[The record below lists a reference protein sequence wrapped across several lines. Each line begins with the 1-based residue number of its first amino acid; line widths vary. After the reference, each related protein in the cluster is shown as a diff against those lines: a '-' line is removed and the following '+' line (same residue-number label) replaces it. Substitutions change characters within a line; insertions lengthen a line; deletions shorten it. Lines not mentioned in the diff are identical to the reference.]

1 MKKLVFILFLA
12 LFVRAEEVEVKAKN
26 VYADETN
33 RFVEF
38 TGNAT
43 VIKGKDKLDAQKI
56 TVHIDEKGQPL
67 KYVAL
72 GDVKVK
78 ISLNKKQYNAS
89 GNALTY
95 DAKNQKYILE
105 GNAFL
110 SEVDTDRK
118 IYGERIEAD
127 QINGTYIVNGKELK
141 PAKFIFQIEDI
152 K

>member
-1 MKKLVFILFLA
+1 MKKIVVVLFLV
-12 LFVRAEEVEVKAKN
+12 LFAKAEKVEVEAKN
-26 VYADETN
+26 VYADEAN

-43 VIKGKDKLDAQKI
+43 VIKGKDRLNAQKI
-56 TVHIDEKGQPL
+56 TVYIDEQGQPL
-67 KYVAL
+67 KYVAS

-78 ISLNKKQYNAS
+78 ISLNQKQYNAS

-95 DAKNQKYILE
+95 EAKDQKYILE

-110 SEVDTDRK
+110 TEIDTDRK
-118 IYGERIEAD
+118 IYGEKIEAN
-127 QINGTYIVNGKELK
+127 QINGTYSVNGKELE